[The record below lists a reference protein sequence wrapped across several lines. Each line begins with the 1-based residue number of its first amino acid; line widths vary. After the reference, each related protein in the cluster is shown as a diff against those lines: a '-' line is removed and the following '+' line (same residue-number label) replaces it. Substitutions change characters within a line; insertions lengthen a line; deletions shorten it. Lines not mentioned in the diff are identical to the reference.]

1 MSVKKVNARYKT
13 NEIVIVTKFLLGR
26 DKFIPEM
33 HLIQIGFKHSACG
46 TFKKNKERIEKFK
59 ETGDS
64 QYIY

>member
-1 MSVKKVNARYKT
+1 MSVKQVNARYKM
-13 NEIVIVTKFLLGR
+13 NETVTVITFLLGR

-33 HLIQIGFKHSACG
+33 NLIQIGFKHSACG
-46 TFKKNKERIEKFK
+46 TFKKNKERIEKIK

>member
-1 MSVKKVNARYKT
+1 MSVKQVNARYKT

-46 TFKKNKERIEKFK
+46 TFKKKQRKNRKI
-59 ETGDS
+59 
-64 QYIY
+64 